1 MESLAVEMLGI
12 MLVCWFL
19 YLVPLIPV
27 AAPTWFYGQKR
38 VQWNRWDFALAALPF
53 AIWAILMMVDATGK
67 SLSNLVEAAYLGC
80 IAIPV
85 PIVRVVVGKKLNQ
98 KLLAFVLLIGVCLV
112 AVGLWAFSPGLPE

>member
-1 MESLAVEMLGI
+1 MEFYMVIFVS
-12 MLVCWFL
+12 WFF

-27 AAPTWFYGQKR
+27 AAPVWFFGQKR
-38 VQWNRWDFALAALPF
+38 VQWNGWDFALAALPF
-53 AIWAILMMVDATGK
+53 ATWAILMMVDATEK

-98 KLLAFVLLIGVCLV
+98 KILAFVLLVGVCLV
-112 AVGLWAFSPGLPE
+112 AIGLWAFVPGLPE